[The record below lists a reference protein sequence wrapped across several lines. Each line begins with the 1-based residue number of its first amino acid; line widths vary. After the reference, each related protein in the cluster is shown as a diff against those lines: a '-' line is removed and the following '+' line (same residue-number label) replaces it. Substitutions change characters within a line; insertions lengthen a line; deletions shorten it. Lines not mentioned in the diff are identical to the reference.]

1 MAYAENTAVPVERSK
16 AEIERML
23 ARYGADQFMSAWSNQ
38 QAVIGFA
45 AHKRLVRF
53 TLPLPGPE
61 QFRYHVVRGRKK
73 ARTDAEVRTA
83 VERETRRRWRSLV
96 LAIKAKLEAVAS
108 KISSFEDEFLPWIV
122 LPSGNTVGQ
131 EVLPQ
136 IDQIYE
142 EADSSGA
149 IKLLPPAGGT

>member
-23 ARYGADQFMSAWSNQ
+23 SRYGADQFMSAWSSQ
-38 QAVIGFA
+38 QALIGFT
-45 AHKRLVRF
+45 AHKRMVRF
-53 TLPLPGPE
+53 TLPLPTPE

-83 VERETRRRWRSLV
+83 IDRETRRRWRSLV

-122 LPSGNTVGQ
+122 LPSGRTVGQ

-136 IDQIYE
+136 IDELYE
-142 EADSSGA
+142 AGGDGA